1 MIYPIKICMLFSM
14 KFRKQKIRIISK
26 FDSLEKLENSSD
38 ADSCNRNSELNSIP
52 SFLVL
57 SLKGF

>member
-1 MIYPIKICMLFSM
+1 MLFSM